1 MTCLRIEKSH
11 ALCQLQDAGRFGVRH
26 LGITQGGAA
35 DWLSMGWANWLLGN
49 ELAAAVVEITLGG
62 FELVAEA
69 DCYLALAGAD
79 LQATLAGTALL
90 PWRSFNL
97 RRGQRLV
104 FNTPAQGMRAYLAAP
119 GGFTAPA
126 VLGSVA
132 TVARDQLGG
141 LGGEGTALAA
151 GDSLTAA
158 KAVSHGREVAVARIP
173 DLSLSE
179 PLDLVMGAQAAGFSG
194 HSLFAAFN
202 DEWTLDSR
210 ADRMG
215 TRLLGPTLVYQGAG
229 LVSEG
234 IALGSVQVPPDG
246 QPIVLGNDRQTI
258 GGYPRLGALTPM
270 AYARLAQAA
279 PGDRLRLRATLAE
292 HARRDHLMA
301 IQALRPQ

>member
-49 ELAAAVVEITLGG
+49 EPAAAVVEITLGA

-79 LQATLAGTALL
+79 LQATVAGAALL

-104 FNTPAQGMRAYLAAP
+104 FNTPAQGMRTYLAAP

-141 LGGEGTALAA
+141 LGGEGAALMA
-151 GDSLTAA
+151 GDRLVAA
-158 KAVSHGREVAVARIP
+158 QAVNQGREVAVARIP
-173 DLSLSE
+173 DLSLGK

-258 GGYPRLGALTPM
+258 GGYPRLGALTPL
-270 AYARLAQAA
+270 ACARLAQAA

-301 IQALRPQ
+301 MQALRPQ